1 MKKYLVI
8 ILAVVLFACTQ
19 QTGFKI
25 DVNLEGA
32 EGQILLEQ
40 RIAGEWTPVDTADIV
55 DGVAVLEGEVDVP
68 GDYYLSVVGQRA
80 KTIVFVENAKMTI
93 SGKADSL
100 NMVKISGSVT
110 HDEYE
115 SVNSKILEV
124 SKKYMALYQE
134 SRAANAAGDTTKGRE
149 LMEQVNILYEST
161 GVMQE
166 DFVKE
171 NPASYVTPYFIS
183 GIQYGKEV
191 EELDAMV
198 NAIDPKLQTV
208 QSIVDLKARITK
220 LKTVAVGQIA
230 PDFTQNDANGNPV
243 KFSDIY
249 SKNELTL
256 LDFWAAWCG
265 PCRGENP
272 NVVTVYNDYKDKGF
286 SVFGVSLDR
295 DKDAWLKAIEDDN
308 LTWDH
313 VSDLAYWQNAAA
325 QLYAVNSIPSS
336 LLVDKTGKIIAKNKR
351 EVELRETVAEFLDK

>member
-25 DVNLEGA
+25 NVNLEGA

-40 RIAGEWTPVDTADIV
+40 RIAGEWTSVDTADIV

-100 NMVKISGSVT
+100 NMVKISGSIT

-115 SVNSKILEV
+115 SVNSKIREV
-124 SKKYMALYQE
+124 SEKYMALYQE

-208 QSIVDLKARITK
+208 QSIVDLK
-220 LKTVAVGQIA
+220 Q
-230 PDFTQNDANGNPV
+230 
-243 KFSDIY
+243 
-249 SKNELTL
+249 E
-256 LDFWAAWCG
+256 
-265 PCRGENP
+265 
-272 NVVTVYNDYKDKGF
+272 
-286 SVFGVSLDR
+286 
-295 DKDAWLKAIEDDN
+295 
-308 LTWDH
+308 
-313 VSDLAYWQNAAA
+313 
-325 QLYAVNSIPSS
+325 
-336 LLVDKTGKIIAKNKR
+336 
-351 EVELRETVAEFLDK
+351 